1 MLRSCLMYQPISKL
15 ILLKFKIVTSC
26 KHLGYL
32 VGLDMSRDPWNLIL
46 TALAQPIYNQKA
58 WNSGRLSL
66 HSCLSNQDVD
76 VLAPFSHIP
85 LLLFITSQ
93 LSFDLSEYT
102 ANVDGV
108 GTLRLLDAIRTCGLE
123 SQVKF
128 YQVGVSLV
136 YFSSHSKQYDGLF
149 PYFDV
154 PMGLKQPSR
163 HTRIR
168 FQLFPLTSQWPS
180 F

>member
-1 MLRSCLMYQPISKL
+1 M
-15 ILLKFKIVTSC
+15 
-26 KHLGYL
+26 
-32 VGLDMSRDPWNLIL
+32 
-46 TALAQPIYNQKA
+46 
-58 WNSGRLSL
+58 
-66 HSCLSNQDVD
+66 D

-85 LLLFITSQ
+85 LLLFITPQ

-163 HTRIR
+163 HTRIHV
-168 FQLFPLTSQWPS
+168 QLFPLTSQ
-180 F
+180 